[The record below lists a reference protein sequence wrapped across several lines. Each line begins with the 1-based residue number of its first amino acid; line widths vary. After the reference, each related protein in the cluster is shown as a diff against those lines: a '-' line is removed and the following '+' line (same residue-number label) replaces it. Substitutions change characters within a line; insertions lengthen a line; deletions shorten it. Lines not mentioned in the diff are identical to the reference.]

1 MSIAKVSAGR
11 GAAWIGQSIRLV
23 TARPVAWIGGT
34 AVAIGLYFT
43 LGWIPVIGWL
53 LNQLIQFVVIILA
66 FHFAHAQ
73 MRGEDFDLDT
83 AIDHT
88 KGRLSRLVLMIAIS
102 TLLFFIC
109 ALPVLGALLAAGG
122 LDFLMQQQSNMPELT
137 WTSSVIVAF
146 GGLVS
151 GFASTIAFAATC
163 FTTPLILFQNQ
174 NIGNALRLS
183 LNAVRRNLGALL
195 IFTVLIVLFLALC
208 TLPFGL
214 GLIFGLPTALASLYV
229 VYEELLGK
237 AEAL

>member
-1 MSIAKVSAGR
+1 MSVAKVSSGR

-34 AVAIGLYFT
+34 AVAIGLNFT
-43 LGWIPVIGWL
+43 IGWIPVIGWL
-53 LNQLIQFVVIILA
+53 LNQLIQFAVIILA

-73 MRGEDFDLDT
+73 MRGEDFDLDN

-88 KGRLSRLVLMIAIS
+88 KGRLARLVLMMAVS

-122 LDFLMQQQSNMPELT
+122 MDFLMQQQSTMPELS
-137 WTSSVIVAF
+137 WTSSLIVAF

-151 GFASTIAFAATC
+151 GVASTIAFAATC

-183 LNAVRRNLGALL
+183 LNAVRYNLGALL
-195 IFTVLIVLFLALC
+195 IFTLMIFLFLLVCA
-208 TLPFGL
+208 LPFGL
-214 GLIFGLPTALASLYV
+214 GLIFALPTALASFYV
-229 VYEELLGK
+229 IYEELLGK